1 MADTHVDF
9 VEQCVDERKV
19 RVRWIATKENL
30 ADIMTKPL
38 PLDALKYL
46 RDKTL
51 NQSLRV
57 LEFKSQEFKS
67 KTKEFR
73 GILHNIILY

>member
-9 VEQCVDERKV
+9 VEQCVNKRKV

-46 RDKTL
+46 RDKML
-51 NQSLRV
+51 N
-57 LEFKSQEFKS
+57 
-67 KTKEFR
+67 
-73 GILHNIILY
+73 